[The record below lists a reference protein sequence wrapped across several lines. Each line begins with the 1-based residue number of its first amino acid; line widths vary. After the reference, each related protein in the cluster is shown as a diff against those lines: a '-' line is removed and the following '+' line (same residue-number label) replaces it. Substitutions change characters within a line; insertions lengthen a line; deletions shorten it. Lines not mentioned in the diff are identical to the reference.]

1 MSESLTT
8 TSPTLLALAAGGD
21 SQAWTR
27 LTSLYG
33 PLVFYWVQKQGLSH
47 ADSADVMQEVFASL
61 ARNLKRFRQREGS
74 SFRAWLWVMTRN
86 HLVNYFRRRSKI
98 VPAVGGTD
106 AWQKLAAH
114 AESLPDDPSEF
125 TEAEPLNALH
135 HRGLEMVKA
144 EFEKRSWA
152 IFQRVVMD
160 EVSTTEVAAEFQ
172 ITANA
177 VRQTKSRI
185 LRRLRQVLGEA

>member
-8 TSPTLLALAAGGD
+8 TSPTLLQQAAGGD
-21 SQAWTR
+21 ADAWAR
-27 LTSLYG
+27 ITSLYG

-47 ADSADVMQEVFASL
+47 ADSADVMQDVFASL
-61 ARNLKRFRQREGS
+61 ARNLERFEHRKGS

-86 HLVNYFRRRSKI
+86 QLVDYFRRRSKN
-98 VPAVGGTD
+98 VQAVGGTD

-135 HRGLEMVKA
+135 HRGLEIVKA
-144 EFEKRSWA
+144 EFEERSWA
-152 IFQRVVMD
+152 IFQRVIMD
-160 EVSTTEVAAEFQ
+160 EVPTTQVASEFD

-185 LRRLRQVLGEA
+185 LRRLRQVLGEG

>member
-8 TSPTLLALAAGGD
+8 TSPTLLEQAAGGD
-21 SQAWTR
+21 AQAWTR

-33 PLVFYWVQKQGLSH
+33 PLVFYWGQKQGLSH
-47 ADSADVMQEVFASL
+47 ADSADVTQDVFASL
-61 ARNLKRFRQREGS
+61 ARNLERFEQRKES

-86 HLVNYFRRRSKI
+86 QLVDDFRRRSRHVQAI
-98 VPAVGGTD
+98 GGTN

-114 AESLPDDPSEF
+114 AEALPDDPSEF

-144 EFEKRSWA
+144 EFEERSWA

-160 EVSTTEVAAEFQ
+160 EVSTTDVATEFEV
-172 ITANA
+172 TANA

-185 LRRLRQVLGEA
+185 LRRLRQVLGDA